1 MVDHLVAAIAIAAVG
16 VLAQASALVLAAA
29 SGDAV
34 TPWVSGGGAAAAV
47 GGLVYMAK
55 KLMAG
60 ELVALN
66 TAQMI
71 EKAGERDQRFADLVT
86 RVLEVERDGREREDA
101 HRALLLAHGGGNR

>member
-55 KLMAG
+55 KLHGRRAG
-60 ELVALN
+60 RVEH
-66 TAQMI
+66 
-71 EKAGERDQRFADLVT
+71 GADD
-86 RVLEVERDGREREDA
+86 RKGRRT
-101 HRALLLAHGGGNR
+101 